1 MAVGITMSPPLINSV
16 NSRSV
21 TEINDYTAGTI
32 RFTNRMLFG
41 SFNAGGRKK
50 DLSLIFYAVLYK
62 LQTRCTDLLPID
74 HYDPVQSD
82 SQRNCEGKPICLP
95 GGPVQS

>member
-1 MAVGITMSPPLINSV
+1 MAVGITMSLPLINSV

-21 TEINDYTAGTI
+21 TEINDYIAGTI

-50 DLSLIFYAVLYK
+50 DRSLIFYAVL
-62 LQTRCTDLLPID
+62 QTIKCRLD
-74 HYDPVQSD
+74 VQTFS
-82 SQRNCEGKPICLP
+82 P
-95 GGPVQS
+95 